1 MGWIGTKDRSGHL
14 VALNPTEEKQYTE
27 KERRKG
33 RGRRKYEKKLA
44 RQLSKKSFV
53 GTYWINSS

>member
-44 RQLSKKSFV
+44 RQLCQIYPFIHMYTV
-53 GTYWINSS
+53 